1 MDHSDMGAFL
11 RECREAT
18 PPERV
23 GLPVGRRRRTPGL
36 RRAELATLSGVSV
49 DYLTRL
55 EQGRDRN
62 PSPQVLVALADAMGL
77 TVGARVRLRNL
88 SKVASGAGALC
99 PGGMPPER
107 EVRAGTRA
115 VLERLEPAPAVVFN
129 RLGEALAYTA
139 GYERL
144 AGPLGVL
151 DTAGDQPSNRVW
163 FVFADD
169 RARRAYPDWDAVAD
183 ARLAELRAEA
193 APDDPHLAHLVEEL
207 EIVGGAPFTD
217 RMAAPAGA
225 PSNSGVERWAHP
237 VVGEVRLSY
246 ERWDG
251 EGQYLVVYLPADEV
265 TAAALERLDRVP
277 LRVVGG
283 TGAGSGGEG

>member
-1 MDHSDMGAFL
+1 MGAFL

-18 PPERV
+18 PPGRV

-36 RRAELATLSGVSV
+36 RREELATVAGVSV

-77 TVGARVRLRNL
+77 SVGARVRLRNL
-88 SKVASGAGALC
+88 SKAASGAGALC

-107 EVRAGTRA
+107 GVRASTRA
-115 VLERLEPAPAVVFN
+115 MLERLEPAPAALFN
-129 RLGEALAYTA
+129 RLGEVLAYTA

-144 AGPLGVL
+144 MGPLGLL
-151 DTAGDQPSNRVW
+151 DVEGDQPANRVW

-169 RARRAYPDWDAVAD
+169 RARLAYPDWESVAD

-217 RMAAPAGA
+217 RLAAPASV
-225 PSNSGVERWAHP
+225 PSSTGVERLAHP
-237 VVGEVRLSY
+237 VAGEVRLSY
-246 ERWDG
+246 ERWDT

-265 TAAALERLDRVP
+265 SAAALDRLDHVP

-283 TGAGSGGEG
+283 